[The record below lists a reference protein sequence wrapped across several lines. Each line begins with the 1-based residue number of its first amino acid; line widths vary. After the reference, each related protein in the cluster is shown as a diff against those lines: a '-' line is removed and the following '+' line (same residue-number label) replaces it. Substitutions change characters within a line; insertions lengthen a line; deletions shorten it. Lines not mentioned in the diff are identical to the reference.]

1 MFQHEMIEQ
10 LLVNPERDSRAKQ
23 IATHVAKYE
32 SHPFEV
38 ADIVECLFPL
48 RTPNKSWKMSKL
60 VKFKYDLPVP
70 EGVLGDRGNRWTM
83 VVFFGYN
90 AKKRVFKVDFENFSC
105 SEYHEVMTYN
115 HSVKSITVKRHDTGV
130 EDLVSRRFVYYLQ
143 RLVGGYMIKIRDA
156 SVCTN
161 LVDDWTFTY
170 KVLCGKN
177 VHVPGA
183 MCSSCRG
190 VCLKRKFAL
199 L

>member
-1 MFQHEMIEQ
+1 MALEALEALDSGYDSSEWAVSWSQVCETPRGHGMHGFVPDTYEEQ
-10 LLVNPERDSRAKQ
+10 LRDLESRFGGTYANGVRKF
-23 IATHVAKYE
+23 ALMYN
-32 SHPFEV
+32 
-38 ADIVECLFPL
+38 DIMWRVVRLCPCG
-48 RTPNKSWKMSKL
+48 KMSCS
-60 VKFKYDLPVP
+60 VHVISPAM
-70 EGVLGDRGNRWTM
+70 EGLELAD
-83 VVFFGYN
+83 
-90 AKKRVFKVDFENFSC
+90 EFSR
-105 SEYHEVMTYN
+105 EDVMTYN
-115 HSVKSITVKRHDTGV
+115 HSIKSITVKRHDTGV